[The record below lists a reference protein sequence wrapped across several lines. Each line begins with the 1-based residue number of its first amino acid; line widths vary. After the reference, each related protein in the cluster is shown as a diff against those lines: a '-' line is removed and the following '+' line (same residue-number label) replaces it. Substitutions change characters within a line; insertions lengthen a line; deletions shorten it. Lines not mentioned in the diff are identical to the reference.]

1 MEFTVKLG
9 YLGSKL
15 IRFLIVKKKL
25 YSWVWPSTES
35 FTVQYC
41 AHITAFPVLF

>member
-15 IRFLIVKKKL
+15 IRFLIVKKK
-25 YSWVWPSTES
+25 
-35 FTVQYC
+35 
-41 AHITAFPVLF
+41 IVLLGVAVY